1 MKALHLSRSAATA
14 IGAVLV
20 LAPVAAYAGPNLQA
34 EFAAMDADADGYL
47 ASTEYKATGEPVL
60 PPPSLDSTARGPDGV
75 AMVDADGRSLRIRI
89 VRDGEPAVA
98 AEGEVLLTPDQL
110 KQYNL
115 NRLDGDGDGR
125 LSFTEFRAMR
135 IRGARFIFDRAD
147 EDFDE
152 RLTVDEYLIQTV
164 PVLPA
169 RSLVKYT
176 DEQKASLEQGRQ
188 RMREIRAARFKVLD
202 ADGDG
207 FISRNEM
214 VPA

>member
-1 MKALHLSRSAATA
+1 MKTLSLPGRTAAA
-14 IGAVLV
+14 IGALLV
-20 LAPVAAYAGPNLQA
+20 LAPAAAHAGPNLQA
-34 EFAAMDADADGYL
+34 EFAALDGDANGYL
-47 ASTEYKATGEPVL
+47 TAAEYKATGEPVL
-60 PPPSLDSTARGPDGV
+60 PPPSLDHAAAAPDGV
-75 AMVDADGRSLRIRI
+75 SMFDPDGKALRMRI

-98 AEGEVLLTPDQL
+98 AEGEVLLTSEQL

-115 NRLDGDGDGR
+115 NRLDADGDRR
-125 LSFTEFRAMR
+125 LSFTEYRAMR

-169 RSLVKYT
+169 RTTAKYT
-176 DEQKASLEQGRQ
+176 DQQKASLERGRQ
-188 RMREIRAARFKVLD
+188 NMLERRAARFKELD

-207 FISRNEM
+207 FVSRNEM